1 MARAGNPARPAPPQ
15 PAGRC
20 LIVTSVFPPVHGGSA
35 SVYDSLARFAGGRV
49 CVLAP
54 SHDYTTGLPI
64 AGAAAFDAAA
74 PFTVYRIRLLRTQ
87 MRDGRS
93 SARRRLM
100 LAAEEMAMRARVMR
114 AIAAIA
120 RTEGIGSVCIGELA
134 AGGWLAASCRR
145 MFGVR
150 VVIYVHGEE
159 ISTRNGYD
167 QRGWRRRRALSQ
179 ADTVVAVSR
188 FTQAAL
194 TDLMGMDPARI
205 ALIPNGVDLVRF
217 MPRPSRPDLLARYGL
232 EGRRVLLTVGR
243 PCARKGMDRVIE
255 ALPALLRAMPDLIY
269 LVVGDSAWRPVL
281 ERQARQTGVAQ
292 AVVFAGS
299 VPACDLADH
308 YALAQVFIM
317 ANRALPDGDTEGF
330 GLVFLEANACCVPV
344 IAGQAGG
351 STDAVTDGVN
361 GICVDGDD
369 RQAVADAILRLFGDA
384 DLRIRL
390 RETGLRVAARAGW
403 PDRVARFLAV
413 CDGGPPAF
421 PEAQVAAQAEAQAA
435 E

>member
-1 MARAGNPARPAPPQ
+1 MALAASAAAGQTPPQ
-15 PAGRC
+15 AGRC
-20 LIVTSVFPPVHGGSA
+20 LIVTSVFPPVYGGSA

-49 CVLAP
+49 SVLAP
-54 SHDYTTGLPI
+54 SHDYITGRPV

-74 PFTVYRIRLLRTQ
+74 PFSVHRIRLLRTQ
-87 MRDGRS
+87 MHAGRV
-93 SARRRLM
+93 SALRRLI
-100 LAAEEMAMRARVMR
+100 LAAEELALRARVMR
-114 AIAAIA
+114 AIARIVRAE
-120 RTEGIGSVCIGELA
+120 RIGTVCIGELA

-145 MFGVR
+145 MLGVR
-150 VVIYVHGEE
+150 TIIYVHGEE
-159 ISTRNGYD
+159 ISTFNGYD
-167 QRGWRRRRALSQ
+167 QRGLRRRRALSQ
-179 ADTVVAVSR
+179 ADAVVAVSQ
-188 FTQAAL
+188 FTRTAL
-194 TDLMGMDPARI
+194 TELMGVHPARI
-205 ALIPNGVDLVRF
+205 ALIPNGVDLARF
-217 MPRPSRPDLLARYGL
+217 MPRPSRPDLVARYGL

-255 ALPALLRAMPDLIY
+255 ALPALLRQLPDLLY

-281 ERQARQTGVAQ
+281 ERQAGLAGVAD

-299 VPACDLADH
+299 VPPSDLADH

-344 IAGQAGG
+344 IAGLAGG

-361 GICVDGDD
+361 GLCVDGGDT
-369 RQAVADAILRLFGDA
+369 QAVAGAVLRLFGDA
-384 DLRIRL
+384 ALRTRL
-390 RETGLRVAARAGW
+390 RETGFRVAARAGW

-413 CDGGPPAF
+413 CDGAAPA
-421 PEAQVAAQAEAQAA
+421 PMEPQAEPLAA